1 MKKGHICGQHKNT
14 DFFPKTF
21 TIKIYIASSITR
33 TLDRQTGQAVNQS
46 LFCFILLR
54 NGLLV

>member
-33 TLDRQTGQAVNQS
+33 TLDRQTDRQGRQ
-46 LFCFILLR
+46 
-54 NGLLV
+54 